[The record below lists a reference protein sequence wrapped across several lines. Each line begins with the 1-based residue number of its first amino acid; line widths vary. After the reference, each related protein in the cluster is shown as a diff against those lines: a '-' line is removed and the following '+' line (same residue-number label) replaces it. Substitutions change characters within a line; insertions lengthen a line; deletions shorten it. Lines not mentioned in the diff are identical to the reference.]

1 MTKIKS
7 MAVFCGAAD
16 GNNPAY
22 IKGAHTLG
30 KIMAENGVDLVY
42 GAGHVGMM
50 GAVAKSV
57 LDAGGRAIGVI
68 NKTLN
73 EREEQTFLL
82 TDLILYPSL
91 HERKDAMYAMSDAF
105 CILPGGIGTMDELS
119 EIMTLKQ
126 IGDLNK
132 PIILFNIAGFWDPFR
147 IFIDRLISEGY
158 LKPEYE
164 KLVTY
169 IDRAEDILPTAQKE
183 IDAIDNKK

>member
-7 MAVFCGAAD
+7 MAVFCGSAD

-22 IKGAHTLG
+22 IEGARELG
-30 KIMAENGVDLVY
+30 KIMAENGVDLIY

-50 GAVAKSV
+50 GAVAESV
-57 LDAGGRAIGVI
+57 LKAGGRAIGII
-68 NKTLN
+68 NETLN
-73 EREEQTFLL
+73 EREEQIFPL

-91 HERKDAMYAMSDAF
+91 HERKDAMYGMSDAF
-105 CILPGGIGTMDELS
+105 CVLPGGIGTMDELS

-147 IFIDRLISEGY
+147 VFIDRLISEGY

-164 KLVTY
+164 NLVTY
-169 IDRAEDILPTAQKE
+169 IDRAEDILPAVRRE
-183 IDAIDNKK
+183 IEKSLK